1 MRSGSFV
8 PPEPPPCPVDGGLRT
23 TRRQRLVRGGAM
35 LLHSVGVWAA
45 ARWLCPRLSAS
56 GRLALLERCAARTL
70 ALLRVRVVARGRRPH
85 DTGPCLV
92 VANHVSWL
100 DIYVLNAVRGA
111 RYVAK
116 AEVAG
121 WPLAGAIARGF
132 ETLFIV
138 RRSLRDAKRVKDE
151 VATALRRGQ
160 RVVVFPEGTTTDGAA
175 VGRFYAALFQ
185 AAVDTGTPVQPV
197 AIRYRTP
204 DGRRDEAAAF
214 VGDMTFVESLRNV
227 LRRPELVAETTWG
240 PLVLPHGLD
249 RRDLVEITHR
259 FVRLTLGA
267 DPHDEGTTPLRIRK
281 AA

>member
-1 MRSGSFV
+1 MVLYS
-8 PPEPPPCPVDGGLRT
+8 
-23 TRRQRLVRGGAM
+23 LV
-35 LLHSVGVWAA
+35 VWLA
-45 ARWLCPRLSAS
+45 ARWVCPRLSAS
-56 GRLALLERCAARTL
+56 GRMLLLERFASRTL
-70 ALLRVRVVARGRRPH
+70 GILGVRVTSRGRRPH
-85 DTGPCLV
+85 HEGPCLI

-100 DIYVLNAVRGA
+100 DIYVLNALGGA

-116 AEVAG
+116 SDVAC

-138 RRSLRDAKRVKDE
+138 RGSLRDARRVKDE
-151 VATALRRGQ
+151 VAAALRQGH
-160 RVVVFPEGTTTDGAA
+160 RVVVFPEGTTTAGAS

-185 AAVDTGTPVQPV
+185 AAVDTRAPVQP
-197 AIRYRTP
+197 AALRYRTP

-214 VGDMTFVESLRNV
+214 VGDMTFLESLRNV
-227 LRRPELVAETTWG
+227 LRRPSLTAEVTWG

-259 FVRLTLGA
+259 FVHLALGGDRPDRSA
-267 DPHDEGTTPLRIRK
+267 GPRALRQ